1 MIEQVKQLL
10 AEQQFTIAAIVDD
23 AFDDMPQTGDIS
35 KALWDRFFDDLKD
48 ADHSKFS
55 ETYDQ
60 YDAKDPSE
68 LSRDPAFLR
77 AAWQLQDELKPARA
91 LFVEFIEVRQ
101 NKRGRLIPLQSLLVE
116 GLGLTCATYGRDGHE
131 AIDAANII
139 FLDLF
144 LGYVEGPAAVDQ
156 AIERIKAVVDR
167 RRDCPPTVILLSESP
182 QLHELGPTV
191 RDRAELL
198 GCQFRMVR
206 KSDLGDAE
214 TMVERLYELAV
225 SRPDSLKLNGFVLS
239 WDRALTG
246 AREKFLSSIRTL
258 DLPDYANMNALIL
271 EAEEEPVGDYILDL
285 YDLHLHSI
293 LEGDTGLVRDAK
305 QLNEIDWK
313 EYPPAQFMPS
323 AESDRM
329 MDGAL
334 FHHGDRTRIEA
345 EIDANP
351 KAARLGDVFLAMATT
366 VAAKEGSPEHV
377 EQHAFVVLS
386 QACDLQ
392 HGNTDRVL
400 LLKGSVHPY
409 ERPAKKLGGN
419 GIRTP
424 IMMVDG
430 KKYSVDWDP
439 LAVETWIV
447 EDLPTKL
454 AAGLKRVRRFRTPFA
469 LQLQQAFIGR
479 LGRVGTLAAMPTRQ
493 CVGVRI
499 FLRGKSGTTLLAEAT
514 VDQDLAACLIGR
526 DKSKPIEWLLLSEKL
541 VDLFRKELR
550 NVDPDEFVNGTPSP
564 RTLRDDPAFYRK
576 LKAGLAMKS
585 ESTTGEKPLKGTAFD
600 VVQIV
605 EGQSIQHGGQIPGN
619 YHPIVIE
626 VQRPDWHSSSSGGK
640 VRE

>member
-10 AEQQFTIAAIVDD
+10 ADQQYTIAAIVDD
-23 AFDDMPQTGDIS
+23 AFDDMPQIGDIA
-35 KALWDRFFDDLKD
+35 KGLWDRFFDDLKD
-48 ADHSKFS
+48 ADHAKFAGA
-55 ETYDQ
+55 YNQ
-60 YDAKDPSE
+60 YEAKDPSE
-68 LSRDPAFLR
+68 LSRDPVFLR
-77 AAWQLQDELKPARA
+77 IAWGMQDELKPAHA
-91 LFVEFIEVRQ
+91 LFAEFMEVRQ
-101 NKRGRLIPLQSLLVE
+101 GKRDRLVPLQTLLE
-116 GLGLTCATYGRDGHE
+116 DGLGLLCNTYGRDGHD
-131 AIDAANII
+131 AIDTANII

-144 LGYVEGPAAVDQ
+144 LGYMEGPGAVDQ
-156 AIERIKAVVDR
+156 AIDRIKAIVDR
-167 RRDCPPTVILLSESP
+167 RRECPPTVILLSESP
-182 QLHELGPTV
+182 RLHELGPTV

-246 AREKFLSSIRTL
+246 AREKFLASIRTL

-293 LEGDTGLVRDAK
+293 LEGDTALVREAK
-305 QLNEIDWK
+305 RLNEIDWK

-323 AESDRM
+323 EESDRM

-351 KAARLGDVFLAMATT
+351 KTARLGDVFLAEATR
-366 VAAKEGSPEHV
+366 VAAKEGNPEHV

-392 HGNTDRVL
+392 HGNTDRLL
-400 LLKGSVHPY
+400 LLKGAVHPY
-409 ERPAKKLGGN
+409 ERPAKKIGRN

-424 IMMVDG
+424 IMMVDR

-439 LAVETWIV
+439 LAVETWLV

-454 AAGLKRVRRFRTPFA
+454 ASGLRRVRRFRTPFA

-493 CVGVRI
+493 RVGVRM
-499 FLRGKSGTTLLAEAT
+499 FLRGKSGATLLAEANL
-514 VDQDLAACLIGR
+514 DQDLAACLIGR
-526 DKSKPIEWLLLSEKL
+526 DKSKPIEWLLLSDKL
-541 VDLFRKELR
+541 LELFRRELR
-550 NVDPDEFVNGTPSP
+550 NVDPNEFANGTPSP

-605 EGQSIQHGGQIPGN
+605 EGQSIQHGGRIPDN

-626 VQRPDWHSSSSGGK
+626 VQK
-640 VRE
+640 A

>member
-23 AFDDMPQTGDIS
+23 AFDDMPRPGDIP

-48 ADHSKFS
+48 ADHEKFAA
-55 ETYDQ
+55 TYQ
-60 YDAKDPSE
+60 EYDAKDPSE
-68 LSRDPAFLR
+68 LSRDPAFLKI
-77 AAWQLQDELKPARA
+77 AWELRDELKPAGA
-91 LFVEFIEVRQ
+91 VFVEFIEVRQ
-101 NKRGRLIPLQSLLVE
+101 NKRDRLVPLQDLLKG
-116 GLGLTCATYGRDGHE
+116 GLGLICNTYGRDGHD
-131 AIDAANII
+131 AIDDANII

-144 LGYVEGPAAVDQ
+144 LGYMEGPGAVDQ
-156 AIERIKAVVDR
+156 AIERIKAIVDR

-182 QLHELGPTV
+182 RLHELGPTV

-225 SRPDSLKLNGFVLS
+225 SRPDALKLNGFVLS
-239 WDRALTG
+239 WDKALTG
-246 AREKFLSSIRTL
+246 AREKFLASIRTL

-293 LEGDTGLVRDAK
+293 LEGDTDLVRDAK
-305 QLNEIDWK
+305 RLNQIDWK
-313 EYPPAQFMPS
+313 EYPPAQFMPTE
-323 AESDRM
+323 ESDRM

-334 FHHGDRTRIEA
+334 FQHGDRTRIEA

-351 KAARLGDVFLAMATT
+351 KAARLGDVFLAESKA
-366 VAAKEGSPEHV
+366 VAAKDGVPEHV

-392 HGNTDRVL
+392 HGNTDRLL

-409 ERPAKKLGGN
+409 ERSAKKIGGSS
-419 GIRTP
+419 IQTP

-430 KKYSVDWDP
+430 KKYSLDWDP
-439 LAVETWIV
+439 LAVETWMV
-447 EDLPTKL
+447 DDLPARL
-454 AAGLKRVRRFRTPFA
+454 DSGLRRVRRFRTPFA

-493 CVGVRI
+493 RVGVRM
-499 FLRGKSGTTLLAEAT
+499 FLRGRSGATLLAEAT
-514 VDQDLAACLIGR
+514 MDQDLATCLAGR
-526 DKSKPIEWLLLSEKL
+526 DKSKVIEWLLLSEKL
-541 VDLFRKELR
+541 LDIFRKELR
-550 NVDPDEFVNGTPSP
+550 NVDPNEFLPGSPSP

-576 LKAGLAMKS
+576 LKAGLAMRS
-585 ESTTGEKPLKGTAFD
+585 ESAKGEKPLKDTPFD
-600 VVQIV
+600 IVQIV
-605 EGQSIQHGGQIPGN
+605 LGHSILPGSEIPGSF
-619 YHPIVIE
+619 HPIVIE
-626 VQRPDWHSSSSGGK
+626 VQK
-640 VRE
+640 A